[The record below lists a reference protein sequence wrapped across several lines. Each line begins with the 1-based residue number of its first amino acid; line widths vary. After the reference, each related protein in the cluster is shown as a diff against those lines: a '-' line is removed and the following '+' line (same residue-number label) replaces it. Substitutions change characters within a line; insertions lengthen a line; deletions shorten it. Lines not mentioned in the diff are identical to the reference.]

1 MYGLFLLYGPKKDF
15 RDWLIT
21 TAMCTMTHQY
31 LATWFYNDETIA
43 DCLNRNSISVFSTV
57 SNTDD
62 VTLIDYSKM
71 GKIEYA
77 NEHERQVL
85 EKNPKN
91 NDYKI
96 IKITGEKYTGVMA
109 VIYDPSRIEVVTTK
123 YLPEDRS
130 ISYKYVRRKQC
141 FSCNKWRRL

>member
-1 MYGLFLLYGPKKDF
+1 
-15 RDWLIT
+15 
-21 TAMCTMTHQY
+21 MTHQY
-31 LATWFYNDETIA
+31 LATWFFDDETIV

-71 GKIEYA
+71 GKIEYT
-77 NEHERQVL
+77 NEYEREIL

-96 IKITGEKYTGVMA
+96 IKLKGEKYTGVMA

-130 ISYKYVRRKQC
+130 ISYKYV
-141 FSCNKWRRL
+141 